1 MVRVTLAAMAI
12 GCLAAGPASSPTTT
26 RPTTRP
32 TAAAA
37 TTKPAGKAPQRVRD
51 ALLKGMVRYLVPAD
65 WTLVSR
71 SDDGLNAY
79 YKLPD
84 DKALVSLAV
93 TPQPAPFPAMTPAI
107 RQKMSASVLGAVTAD
122 LQKRKAEVVDPPK
135 LEHDDA
141 FVAKVVYRFKEEG
154 HVVRAMHAYRG
165 AGFNIIGVTA
175 SVPDGDAADAKAVND
190 AAATLLLSV
199 TSGPADPKLMRPL
212 PTKAE

>member
-1 MVRVTLAAMAI
+1 MVRATLAAMMI
-12 GCLAAGPASSPTTT
+12 GCLGAGPASPTT

-32 TAAAA
+32 AGTTA
-37 TTKPAGKAPQRVRD
+37 TTQPAGKAPERVRD

-65 WTLVSR
+65 WTLVGR

-79 YKLPD
+79 YKLPEN
-84 DKALVSLAV
+84 KALVSLAV
-93 TPQPAPFPAMTPAI
+93 TPQPAPFPAITPAI

-122 LQKRKAEVVDPPK
+122 LKKRKAEVVDPPK

-165 AGFNIIGVTA
+165 AGFNVIGVTA
-175 SVPDGDAADAKAVND
+175 SVPDGDADDARAVND
-190 AAATLLLSV
+190 AAAMVLLSV
-199 TSGPADPKLMRPL
+199 TSGPADPKLMRPV
-212 PTKAE
+212 PVKAE